1 MLVNQ
6 ERCWI
11 IKWNY
16 WHLRGGLVWNVASMS
31 LNLLSIL
38 SISYS
43 MMNVG
48 SQLRDEF
55 GWLIFFLCLP
65 FILYLVFYSHTWPRL
80 IIEKI
85 ENVKSLRCLL
95 RSCKEWSG
103 WFDEVYIQSSF
114 NFSLHHVT
122 INLQSV
128 SKEIPRLNST
138 ALKNCFSWNIEHLNL
153 WAYCINIVH
162 TLFIWIIFFQL
173 SFNINPQFVYK
184 LGADYTL

>member
-1 MLVNQ
+1 MKLLTFKRRIGLKCGLDEFELTIYTFYFLFND
-6 ERCWI
+6 ECWI
-11 IKWNY
+11 
-16 WHLRGGLVWNVASMS
+16 
-31 LNLLSIL
+31 SI
-38 SISYS
+38 
-43 MMNVG
+43 
-48 SQLRDEF
+48 E
-55 GWLIFFLCLP
+55 GWIWVTHFFLCLP

-103 WFDEVYIQSSF
+103 WFDEVYIQNSF

-138 ALKNCFSWNIEHLNL
+138 ALKNCFSWNIKHLNL

>member
-1 MLVNQ
+1 MSRWVWTSPYFLFLVQ
-6 ERCWI
+6 W
-11 IKWNY
+11 W
-16 WHLRGGLVWNVASMS
+16 MS
-31 LNLLSIL
+31 DLNWGKNLGDFSFRHGFTLSC
-38 SISYS
+38 
-43 MMNVG
+43 V
-48 SQLRDEF
+48 
-55 GWLIFFLCLP
+55 
-65 FILYLVFYSHTWPRL
+65 YLVFYSHTWPRL

-85 ENVKSLRCLL
+85 ENVKSMRCLL

-138 ALKNCFSWNIEHLNL
+138 ALKNCFSWNIKHLNL

>member
-1 MLVNQ
+1 
-6 ERCWI
+6 
-11 IKWNY
+11 
-16 WHLRGGLVWNVASMS
+16 MS
-31 LNLLSIL
+31 LNLPYFLFLVQWWMSDL
-38 SISYS
+38 NWGKNLGDFS
-43 MMNVG
+43 
-48 SQLRDEF
+48 
-55 GWLIFFLCLP
+55 FFMCLP
-65 FILYLVFYSHTWPRL
+65 CHVFTWCSITWPRL

-85 ENVKSLRCLL
+85 ENVKSMRCLL

-138 ALKNCFSWNIEHLNL
+138 ALKNCFSWNIKHLNL